1 MALRRSSLA
10 ALVPPASLAFA
21 LAFPAALAAQFRASE
36 LGSVSQTI
44 DGTRITVEF
53 SRPQARGRDSL
64 FGRVVKR
71 GEVWT
76 PGANWATTLEVSKDV
91 KLNSHPLPK
100 GKYSVWMVVRP
111 VAEWTVVVDPRFHR
125 FHMFPPD
132 STAEQ
137 IRFQVRPQ
145 ERPFIEVLTWSF
157 PDNRQSGATLA
168 MQWGATYVPLEVEV
182 EPSHRLTIAA
192 DRASPYLGTYE
203 FRWAAPSGMPVST
216 QPVAFTIAYEGGRLI
231 GRWNPAPDPTMERIV
246 LVPLANDWFLTGFF
260 DEKGTVYDLETEMVF
275 EFAMQ
280 AGRATG
286 FEIRGLGDAVMATG
300 KRKS

>member
-10 ALVPPASLAFA
+10 TLVPPASLAFA
-21 LAFPAALAAQFRASE
+21 LAFPAGLPAQFRASE
-36 LGSVSQTI
+36 LGSASQTI
-44 DGTRITVEF
+44 DGTRITVEY
-53 SRPQARGRDSL
+53 SRPRARGRDSL
-64 FGRVVKR
+64 FGKVVKW

-91 KLNSHPLPK
+91 KLNGHAVPK

-111 VAEWTVVVDPRFHR
+111 AAEWTMVLDPRFHR
-125 FHMFPPD
+125 YHMSPPD
-132 STAEQ
+132 SAAEQ
-137 IRFQVRPQ
+137 IRFQLRLQ
-145 ERPFIEVLTWSF
+145 ERPFIELLTWSF

-168 MQWGATYVPLEVEV
+168 MQWGTSYAPLEVEV

-192 DRASPYLGTYE
+192 DKASPYLGTYE
-203 FRWAAPSGMPVST
+203 FLWAGPSGTPVSP
-216 QPVAFTIAYEGGRLI
+216 QPVAFTLAYESGRLI
-231 GRWNPAPDPTMERIV
+231 GRWTPVPDPTMERIV

-260 DEKGTVYDLETEMVF
+260 DEKGAVYDLETEMVF
-275 EFAMQ
+275 EFTLQ

-286 FEIRGLGDAVMATG
+286 FEIRGLGDAVMATA